1 MDRPRPTKEQL
12 AWQEAGFG
20 MFLGDAREP
29 AGRTMHRHARCAAR
43 RASDRVRPAVGA
55 RRWHAF
61 PVATG
66 SRLTIQLDNSDAR
79 LVEVTA
85 FRAGHVQLPA
95 LEPQPD
101 SVHPSRFDVDRDNGP
116 TR

>member
-1 MDRPRPTKEQL
+1 VTFDHLELRENLLDGQCIDMHEVLLDGRPIVS
-12 AWQEAGFG
+12 
-20 MFLGDAREP
+20 
-29 AGRTMHRHARCAAR
+29 GRT
-43 RASDRVRPAVGA
+43 VGV

-85 FRAGHVQLPA
+85 FHAGHEQLPA

-101 SVHPSRFDVDRDNGP
+101 SVHPSKF
-116 TR
+116 